1 MMYRLCL
8 PITRDLANARQQL
21 MQREEQV
28 AGSISIGMVA
38 SETESVLVGSLVR
51 FNARYPN
58 VEVSVADGFSATLID
73 LVSAGQLDAA
83 VVHKPRGKLSLHV
96 QSLHDEEMV
105 LVTSAEHG
113 PEPAGSGGTHQA
125 ARAGAGAAHQ
135 APRLARRAGCG
146 HATGRRDPA
155 AEVRDRA
162 SLAPIVQFVEATR
175 FATVL
180 PRIVVQRAVDEGRL
194 RMYPILA
201 PRIVRHLVCVSHP
214 QRLRQHG
221 RRCADRDRGRGDPEG
236 VSAPPPDPDAAP
248 RLPLP
253 LHRAAHRAQRIA
265 ARAEQRVADREG
277 QVEVLRGHQLGIV
290 MRNVQAPHGTH
301 QWHLV
306 QQRAVRDVRVAYAGP
321 RTSGSTP
328 PSSSAR
334 YSPRS
339 SRTPRRSPART
350 APPPARRPPAQRRKQ
365 QRAPV
370 PMPFVLKRDVREE
383 SMMHRAMP
391 SVDHAEEA
399 RGSMQYI
406 AVRGPL
412 GPVPE

>member
-1 MMYRLCL
+1 MVPTAAGRMMYRLFL

-38 SETESVLVGSLVR
+38 SETESVLVGSLAR

-113 PEPAGSGGTHQA
+113 PALPSAVELTKLPGLELVLPTKRHGLRGVLDAATQIEDVTLQPKFEIDILGT
-125 ARAGAGAAHQ
+125 
-135 APRLARRAGCG
+135 
-146 HATGRRDPA
+146 
-155 AEVRDRA
+155 
-162 SLAPIVQFVEATR
+162 IVQFVEATR

-214 QRLRQHG
+214 QRPLSTA
-221 RRCADRDRGRGDPEG
+221 AD
-236 VSAPPPDPDAAP
+236 A
-248 RLPLP
+248 L
-253 LHRAAHRAQRIA
+253 IA
-265 ARAEQRVADREG
+265 
-277 QVEVLRGHQLGIV
+277 IV
-290 MRNVQAPHGTH
+290 
-301 QWHLV
+301 
-306 QQRAVRDVRVAYAGP
+306 
-321 RTSGSTP
+321 
-328 PSSSAR
+328 
-334 YSPRS
+334 
-339 SRTPRRSPART
+339 
-350 APPPARRPPAQRRKQ
+350 
-365 QRAPV
+365 
-370 PMPFVLKRDVREE
+370 
-383 SMMHRAMP
+383 
-391 SVDHAEEA
+391 AEEIRRVSGTPA
-399 RGSMQYI
+399 
-406 AVRGPL
+406 
-412 GPVPE
+412 

>member
-1 MMYRLCL
+1 MDLRQIQYFIALFEDGSVTRAAKRLNIVQPALSMQIAKLEEEFGQKLFDRIPHGMVPTAAGRMMYRLFL

-38 SETESVLVGSLVR
+38 SETESVLVGSLAR

-113 PEPAGSGGTHQA
+113 PE
-125 ARAGAGAAHQ
+125 
-135 APRLARRAGCG
+135 L
-146 HATGRRDPA
+146 PA
-155 AEVRDRA
+155 AVELTKLPGLELVLPTKPHGLRGVLDA
-162 SLAPIVQFVEATR
+162 ATQIEDVTLQPKFEIDILGTIVQFVEATR

-214 QRLRQHG
+214 QRPLSTA
-221 RRCADRDRGRGDPEG
+221 AD
-236 VSAPPPDPDAAP
+236 A
-248 RLPLP
+248 L
-253 LHRAAHRAQRIA
+253 IA
-265 ARAEQRVADREG
+265 
-277 QVEVLRGHQLGIV
+277 IV
-290 MRNVQAPHGTH
+290 
-301 QWHLV
+301 
-306 QQRAVRDVRVAYAGP
+306 
-321 RTSGSTP
+321 
-328 PSSSAR
+328 
-334 YSPRS
+334 
-339 SRTPRRSPART
+339 
-350 APPPARRPPAQRRKQ
+350 
-365 QRAPV
+365 
-370 PMPFVLKRDVREE
+370 
-383 SMMHRAMP
+383 
-391 SVDHAEEA
+391 AEEIRRVSGTPA
-399 RGSMQYI
+399 
-406 AVRGPL
+406 
-412 GPVPE
+412 